1 LIPLYK
7 PRQTGASE
15 VFAIYGG
22 KIPRTPYLPF
32 CLNLALS
39 YPDAVKGAGHQG
51 EGMELGWN
59 LFKALSNSPDGT
71 VITDEPWEASFG
83 RLGDAEQKIHL
94 KVPDLFP
101 EIEALD
107 QGFEP
112 LTNSQFPFVLSSGE
126 RRDYTANGVYRDPT
140 WRKKDFDCA
149 LRMSPA
155 DAEEMGLESGQLV
168 RITTRQGEAETVLE
182 VNDRMRNGHIS
193 IPNGGGLINNLN
205 TDQPLEMIGPSTND
219 LTPVD
224 HRDEIAGTP
233 WHKYVPARVELA

>member
-1 LIPLYK
+1 MA
-7 PRQTGASE
+7 Q
-15 VFAIYGG
+15 
-22 KIPRTPYLPF
+22 
-32 CLNLALS
+32 
-39 YPDAVKGAGHQG
+39 
-51 EGMELGWN
+51 
-59 LFKALSNSPDGT
+59 
-71 VITDEPWEASFG
+71 
-83 RLGDAEQKIHL
+83 
-94 KVPDLFP
+94 
-101 EIEALD
+101 
-107 QGFEP
+107 
-112 LTNSQFPFVLSSGE
+112 
-126 RRDYTANGVYRDPT
+126 
-140 WRKKDFDCA
+140 KDFDCA